1 MRDPPVSRCFP
12 RRARLS
18 VRSLRV
24 AATRCAHA
32 VGPRVPRRR
41 PDNRPLPRLARCRPL
56 LSEAAPRCPL
66 PMPTGRSRRL
76 HTGRRR
82 AARARASSMPPSPSK
97 SWCRRLRRATVPF
110 VRRRPR
116 VGEARRAFPRAASR
130 APVKSSPRRRALA
143 PASLTRGAQAGRAG
157 TVQLGHAR
165 IRPSDS

>member
-41 PDNRPLPRLARCRPL
+41 PDNRPLPRLTRCRPL

-66 PMPTGRSRRL
+66 PMPTSRSRRL

-116 VGEARRAFPRAASR
+116 VGEAPPCF
-130 APVKSSPRRRALA
+130 SPRRLPCAGEVVATPPRA
-143 PASLTRGAQAGRAG
+143 R
-157 TVQLGHAR
+157 AR
-165 IRPSDS
+165 IAHTRCAGWPRRYCAIGSCADSAQ